1 MEKKYFAYGKT
12 ETDYLTERDPVLG
25 AAIARIGHIDR
36 EVIPNLFTAL
46 VNSIAGQQISG
57 KALATVWARL
67 CDRLGEITPE
77 TILAAGE
84 DGLRACGMSGRK
96 AGYMLAAAHAVQD
109 GTINIH
115 SLVDKSDDEIIKTLT
130 ALPGVGRWTAEM
142 LLIFALGRPDVLS
155 FRDLGIRRGIM
166 LLEQKETLSAEEF
179 EAFRR
184 RCSPYGTLAS
194 LYLWRIKDGGLSIP
208 SRS

>member
-142 LLIFALGRPDVLS
+142 LLIFSLERPDVLA
-155 FRDLGIRRGIM
+155 FDDFGIRKGLCRLYG
-166 LLEQKETLSAEEF
+166 LEELTRVQFEEYR
-179 EAFRR
+179 ARYA
-184 RCSPYGTLAS
+184 PYATVAG
-194 LYLWRIKDGGLSIP
+194 LYLWEVAAQKKDG
-208 SRS
+208 

>member
-12 ETDYLTERDPVLG
+12 ETDYLTERDPMLG

-67 CDRLGEITPE
+67 CDRLREITPG
-77 TILAAGE
+77 TILATGE

-142 LLIFALGRPDVLS
+142 LLIFSLERPDVLA
-155 FRDLGIRRGIM
+155 FDDFGIRKGMCRLYG
-166 LLEQKETLSAEEF
+166 LEDLTRAQF
-179 EAFRR
+179 EKYRARYA
-184 RCSPYGTLAS
+184 PYATVAG
-194 LYLWRIKDGGLSIP
+194 LYLWEIAAQKKDG
-208 SRS
+208 

>member
-77 TILAAGE
+77 TILAEGE

-142 LLIFALGRPDVLS
+142 LLIFSLERPDVFAFDDFGL
-155 FRDLGIRRGIM
+155 RKGLCRLYG
-166 LLEQKETLSAEEF
+166 LEELTLVQFEEYR
-179 EAFRR
+179 ARYA
-184 RCSPYGTLAS
+184 PYATVAG
-194 LYLWRIKDGGLSIP
+194 LYLWEVAAQKKDG
-208 SRS
+208 

>member
-1 MEKKYFAYGKT
+1 MEKKFFTYGKN
-12 ETDYLTERDPVLG
+12 EIDYLTKRDPVLG

-57 KALATVWARL
+57 KALATVWTRL
-67 CDRLGEITPE
+67 CDQLGEITPE

-84 DGLRACGMSGRK
+84 ENLRACGMSGRK
-96 AGYMLAAAHAVQD
+96 AGYMLAAARAVQD

-115 SLVDKSDDEIIKTLT
+115 SLVDKNDDEIIKTMT

-142 LLIFALGRPDVLS
+142 LLIFSLERPDVLA
-155 FRDLGIRRGIM
+155 FDDFGIRKGMCRLYG
-166 LLEQKETLSAEEF
+166 LEELTRAQFEEYR
-179 EAFRR
+179 ARY
-184 RCSPYGTLAS
+184 SPYATVAG
-194 LYLWRIKDGGLSIP
+194 LYLWEFAAQG
-208 SRS
+208 

>member
-1 MEKKYFAYGKT
+1 MEKKFFAYGKT
-12 ETDYLTERDPVLG
+12 ETDYLTKRDSVLG

-67 CDRLGEITPE
+67 CDQLGEITPE
-77 TILAAGE
+77 TILVAGE
-84 DGLRACGMSGRK
+84 ENLRACGMSGRK

-115 SLVDKSDDEIIKTLT
+115 SLVDKNDDEIIKTLT

-142 LLIFALGRPDVLS
+142 LLIFSLERPDVLA
-155 FRDLGIRRGIM
+155 FDDFGIRKGMCRLYG
-166 LLEQKETLSAEEF
+166 LEELTRTQFEEYR
-179 EAFRR
+179 ARY
-184 RCSPYGTLAS
+184 SPYATVAG
-194 LYLWRIKDGGLSIP
+194 LYLWEIAAQG
-208 SRS
+208 